1 MVKQYIQI
9 KDCVISVE
17 DALTDISSVLLKEAL
32 LFLRICW
39 GLTQPIRFDTIQGH
53 LDGNK

>member
-9 KDCVISVE
+9 KGCVISVE

-53 LDGNK
+53 LYENK